1 MIIENPNLKVF
12 GDELPLYGLMFYSG
26 IVLAAAVALIISKRR
41 RIEPFDMISSA
52 IYCMIGAM
60 IGSKLLFIAVSYKE
74 IIRLQ
79 IPLINVIKGGFV
91 FYGGLIGGILGIFI
105 YSKKYKLSLSDFFDI
120 YAAVLPLGHAV
131 GRIGC
136 FFAGC
141 CYGIPHDGAFSC
153 TYVSVV
159 GETPVGVPLLPIQLI
174 EAACLLVLF
183 VVLLTLFFKTD
194 KKGIVPTVYALS
206 YAVIRFV
213 LEFFR
218 GDKERGFFGALS
230 TSQLI
235 SVLIAIAACVYIIW
249 KKKTKIIK
257 AGQTA

>member
-1 MIIENPNLKVF
+1 MIIQNPNLAIF
-12 GDELPLYGLMFYSG
+12 GKEIPLYGLMFYGG

-41 RIEPFDMISSA
+41 KIEAFDMVSSA

-79 IPLINVIKGGFV
+79 IPFINVIKGGFV
-91 FYGGLIGGILGIFI
+91 FYGGLIGGIIGLLI
-105 YSKKYKLSLSDFFDI
+105 YSKQYKLSLADFFDI
-120 YAAVLPLGHAV
+120 YAVVLPLGHAI

-141 CYGIPHDGAFSC
+141 CYGIPHDGSFSC

-159 GETPVGVPLLPIQLI
+159 GETPTGVPLLPIQLI
-174 EAACLLVLF
+174 ESASLLVLF
-183 VVLLTLFFKTD
+183 AVLLTLFLKTD
-194 KKGIVPTVYALS
+194 RNGLIPTVYALS
-206 YAVIRFV
+206 YAMIRFV

-235 SVLIAIAACVYIIW
+235 SILIAVAACAYIIW
-249 KKKTKIIK
+249 KHTKSVK
-257 AGQTA
+257 ADQAA